1 MLRKFPTYTDS
12 EVDLFVEST
21 ILRLLKGSR
30 WETVATT
37 SDSLLLLLLNSR
49 FASYILSLHP
59 NDDDRTSFFEAFKHF
74 LSCLN
79 DVAVCDGCWST
90 RFECPKMFAFGG
102 STLIKIEIQKT
113 ILSIDRFEE
122 FRRFLFVVLEN
133 DEIQHNIHVISIF
146 QNIFNFNVI
155 GFCIFGWD
163 SKIMSFIF
171 RRLCKY

>member
-37 SDSLLLLLLNSR
+37 SDFLLLLLLISR

-74 LSCLN
+74 LSSLN
-79 DVAVCDGCWST
+79 DVAVCGGCWSA

-102 STLIKIEIQKT
+102 NTLIKIKKFKGQYYQSTVLKNLDGI
-113 ILSIDRFEE
+113 FCA
-122 FRRFLFVVLEN
+122 FRKWRN
-133 DEIQHNIHVISIF
+133 ST
-146 QNIFNFNVI
+146 
-155 GFCIFGWD
+155 
-163 SKIMSFIF
+163 
-171 RRLCKY
+171 